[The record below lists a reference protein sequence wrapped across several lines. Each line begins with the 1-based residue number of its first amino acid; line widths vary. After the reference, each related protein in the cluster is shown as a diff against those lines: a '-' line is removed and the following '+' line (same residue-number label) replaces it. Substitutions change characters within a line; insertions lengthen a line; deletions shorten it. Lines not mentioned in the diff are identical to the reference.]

1 MLQIWGRET
10 SSNVQAVMWCVGELG
25 LTYQRYDVG
34 HHFGGLDSEA
44 FYQLNPNR
52 TIPVLQDD
60 NHPPL
65 WESGAILRYLASR
78 YGQESFWPKD
88 IFARSEVDRW
98 AEWAKVSV
106 SSLFTQPIFWQLV
119 RTPSQ
124 QRDPAAIDQAIAR
137 FEDKLA
143 IAEQQLSQHPFLA
156 GPVFTLADIQFG
168 HLLYRYYQLN
178 IGVRDFP
185 TLHAYYQRLTERP
198 AYQRHVMVS
207 YQPLQVS

>member
-25 LTYQRYDVG
+25 LAYQRYDVG
-34 HHFGGLDSEA
+34 HHFGGLDSEE

-65 WESGAILRYLASR
+65 WESGAILRYLANR
-78 YGQESFWPKD
+78 YGQDSFWPED

-119 RTPSQ
+119 RIPSQ
-124 QRDPAAIDQAIAR
+124 QRDPIAIDQAIAR

-143 IAEQQLSQHPFLA
+143 IAEQQLSQHLFLA
-156 GPVFTLADIQFG
+156 GPVLTLADIQLG

-178 IGVRDFP
+178 IAVRDFP
-185 TLHAYYQRLTERP
+185 ALHAYYKRLTERP